1 MKSGRIIA
9 VMLVSIVVSACQA
22 NYRID
27 GNDPKKVVAKLKTE
41 RDEFKKQT
49 RFTGPNTASEDY
61 DLLMLRATKAD
72 ATGAVSYQIY
82 IADYYSG
89 EWRFY
94 NSTYDS
100 NGAKL
105 ETIVISRD
113 VTGCDRTGCGH
124 KEHLAIP
131 VTLKY
136 LEESTSSGIRFKI
149 SGKAGEE
156 VFFLPG
162 PYIQTFLSVA
172 K

>member
-1 MKSGRIIA
+1 MKSGKIVA
-9 VMLVSIVVSACQA
+9 FMLVAIVISACQA

-27 GNDPKKVVAKLKTE
+27 GNNPQKVAAGVKSE
-41 RDEFKKQT
+41 HDEFKKQT
-49 RFTGPNTASEDY
+49 RFTGPNSASEDY
-61 DLLMLRATKAD
+61 DLLMLRATKTD
-72 ATGAVSYQIY
+72 ATGAISYQIY
-82 IADYYSG
+82 VADYYSG

-94 NSTYDS
+94 KSAYDS
-100 NGAKL
+100 KGEKL
-105 ETIVISRD
+105 ETILISRD

-136 LEESTSSGIRFKI
+136 LEENMSSGVRFKI

-156 VFFLPG
+156 VFFIPG